1 MIENSFEIFKTFQNG
16 LKPETEP
23 RVNAPYLST
32 MTNLVPRESGM
43 ATPPV
48 IARPGIF
55 DTGAKEFPFP
65 MAFKG
70 DSIRLYLHET
80 EVYTLN
86 GSFAASSALTRNLR
100 TGGTTTI
107 GLGSAWHC
115 ETFLDMFWATNGT
128 SLVYKI
134 PSDDG
139 DMYVDNAL
147 TVQAIGRHDYRIL
160 FGGMAGTW
168 FNGSRWAKVFSAWR
182 ETTRGQAFVHDNIS
196 ANATYVMWSEA
207 GGGSVD
213 VPFYS
218 FAASL
223 GLLGDAGFDAAEEV
237 IADAV
242 ERGEIGLQPIRKV
255 SSIRQLK
262 QLGNR
267 VIVYGDDAIS
277 ELRPVEGGFQE
288 ELIADFGVGGRT
300 CVGGDTR
307 GHLIVANDGQLYT
320 WYANQDMPE
329 RKGYSQY
336 LSELQMPRVVVS
348 YDPIERYY
356 WITDGLL
363 CYVYTRTGLGGS
375 MNIRPSCLFK
385 DDTYGL
391 VGVYTTPTT
400 LQWAFETSKFDLGER
415 DFKHIAAM
423 QLHGTNYN
431 TARARI
437 KGNYG
442 VGQAAKSISWAQFNQ
457 NGVSYPSMSFIEA
470 SVECDG
476 WSNDQDADFTNM
488 EIRYHQEGKAHKRG
502 TSGANA
508 DA

>member
-1 MIENSFEIFKTFQNG
+1 MIENSFEISQAFRNG
-16 LKPETEP
+16 LRPETEP
-23 RVNAPYLST
+23 RVNAPFMQT
-32 MTNLVPRESGM
+32 MTNLIPRESGA
-43 ATPPV
+43 ATAPV

-55 DTGAKEFPFP
+55 DTGPKEFPFP

-70 DSIRLYLHET
+70 DSIRLLLHED
-80 EVYTLN
+80 EIYTLN
-86 GSFAASSALTRNLR
+86 ASFAASSALTKNLR
-100 TGGTTTI
+100 AGGTTTI

-128 SLVYKI
+128 SLAYKI
-134 PSDDG
+134 PSDNG
-139 DMYVDNAL
+139 DMYVDNDL
-147 TVQAIGRHDYRIL
+147 TVQAVGRFDYRVL
-160 FGGMAGTW
+160 FGGMTGAW
-168 FNGSRWAKVFSAWR
+168 FSGSRWAKVFDAWR
-182 ETTRGQAFVHDNIS
+182 ETSTGQAFLHDNIS
-196 ANATYVMWSEA
+196 TNATYVVWSEA

-213 VPFYS
+213 IPFYA

-223 GLLGDAGFDAAEEV
+223 GLLGDSVFDVAEEV

-255 SSIRQLK
+255 STIRQIK

-267 VIVYGDDAIS
+267 VIVYGDDSIS

-307 GHLIVANDGQLYT
+307 GHVIVSNDGQLYT
-320 WYANQDMPE
+320 FFSNQDAPE
-329 RKGYSQY
+329 RKGYKQY
-336 LSELQMPRVVVS
+336 LNTLSMPRVVVS
-348 YDPIERYY
+348 FDPVERYF
-356 WITDGLL
+356 WITDGWK
-363 CYVYTRTGLGGS
+363 CYVYTRTGLGGD
-375 MNIRPSCLFK
+375 MNVRPSCLFR
-385 DDTYGL
+385 DESEGL

-400 LQWAFETSKFDLGER
+400 MKWVFETYKFDRSER
-415 DFKHIAAM
+415 DFKHIAGLL
-423 QLHGTNYN
+423 LHGVNYN
-431 TARARI
+431 TARART
-437 KGNYG
+437 KGNYI
-442 VGQAAKSISWAQFNQ
+442 VGGREIAREWTQFNP

-476 WSNDQDADFTNM
+476 WANNQDADFTNM

-502 TSGANA
+502 TSGVGG

>member
-1 MIENSFEIFKTFQNG
+1 MIENSFEIFQSFRNG
-16 LKPETEP
+16 LRPETEP
-23 RVNAPYLST
+23 RVNAPYMQT

-43 ATPPV
+43 ATAPV

-55 DTGAKEFPFP
+55 ETGPKEFPFP

-70 DSIRLYLHET
+70 DSVRLFLHET

-86 GSFAASSALTRNLR
+86 GAFAASSALTRNLR
-100 TGGTTTI
+100 AGGTTTI

-147 TVQAIGRHDYRIL
+147 TVQAIGRHDYRVL
-160 FGGMAGTW
+160 FGGLSGAWLSGA
-168 FNGSRWAKVFSAWR
+168 RWSTVFEAWR
-182 ETTRGQAFVHDNIS
+182 ETHHGQLFVHDNIS
-196 ANATYVMWSEA
+196 ANASYVVWSEG
-207 GGGSVD
+207 GGGSMD
-213 VPFYS
+213 VPFYA

-223 GLLGDAGFDAAEEV
+223 GLLGDSVFDTAEEV

-255 SSIRQLK
+255 STIRQLK

-267 VIVYGDDAIS
+267 VIVYGDDGIS
-277 ELRPVEGGFQE
+277 ELRPIEGGFQE

-307 GHLIVANDGQLYT
+307 GHLIVTNDGQLYT
-320 WYANQDMPE
+320 WFANQDAPE
-329 RKGYSQY
+329 RKGYQQY
-336 LSELQMPRVVVS
+336 LSDLSMPRVVVS
-348 YDPIERYY
+348 YDPIEKYF
-356 WITDGLL
+356 WITDGWNG
-363 CYVYTRTGLGGS
+363 YVYTRTGLGGP
-375 MNIRPSCLFK
+375 MNTRPSCLFR

-400 LQWAFETSKFDLGER
+400 LQWDFETCKFDLSER
-415 DFKHIAAM
+415 DFKHIAGL
-423 QLHGTNYN
+423 QLHGSGWEV
-431 TARARI
+431 ARARV
-437 KGNYG
+437 KGNASVNG
-442 VGQAAKSISWAQFNQ
+442 REIAIPWAQFNPS
-457 NGVSYPSMSFIEA
+457 GVSYPSMSFIEA
-470 SVECDG
+470 SLECDG

-488 EIRYHQEGKAHKRG
+488 EVRYHQEGKAHKRG